1 MKQTIRFTLALLAAL
16 AIAGCSHSADTST
29 TGAGDNAA
37 QPGSAGAM
45 SQGGAARMHRFGRIL
60 KSLNLTPAQEDQIK
74 TIMADARK
82 KNETAPD
89 PQTKGA
95 NMRAAIAQIDQILTP
110 AQRTEF
116 DAKMQAM
123 RHAHGQGQ
131 GTGQGQDQQ
140 QQPATT
146 Q

>member
-1 MKQTIRFTLALLAAL
+1 MKLTIRFTLALLAAL

-29 TGAGDNAA
+29 GAGDNAA
-37 QPGSAGAM
+37 QPGAAGAM

-74 TIMADARK
+74 TIMADMRA
-82 KNETAPD
+82 KNATAPD
-89 PQTKGA
+89 
-95 NMRAAIAQIDQILTP
+95 RATRGQNLQAAMTQVDQVLTP

-116 DAKMQAM
+116 HAKIQAM
-123 RHAHGQGQ
+123 RHSHGQGQ
-131 GTGQGQDQQ
+131 GMGQGQDQQ
-140 QQPATT
+140 QPATT

>member
-1 MKQTIRFTLALLAAL
+1 MKPTIRFTLALLAAL

-29 TGAGDNAA
+29 TGGADSSAA

-45 SQGGAARMHRFGRIL
+45 AQGGAARTHRLGRIL

-74 TIMADARK
+74 TIMADARSK
-82 KNETAPD
+82 SAGAD
-89 PQTKGA
+89 PQTKRD
-95 NMRAAIAQIDQILTP
+95 NFKAALAQVDQVLTP

-116 DAKMQAM
+116 HAKIQAM
-123 RHAHGQGQ
+123 RGRGQGM
-131 GTGQGQDQQ
+131 GQGQDQQ
-140 QQPATT
+140 QQQPATS

>member
-1 MKQTIRFTLALLAAL
+1 MKPTIRFTLALLAAL
-16 AIAGCSHSADTST
+16 AIAGCSHSADTS

-45 SQGGAARMHRFGRIL
+45 SQGGAARMHRFARVL

-89 PQTKGA
+89 TQTKRD
-95 NMRAAIAQIDQILTP
+95 NMKAAIAQIHEILTP

-123 RHAHGQGQ
+123 RSQGQ
-131 GTGQGQDQQ
+131 SQGQDQQ

>member
-82 KNETAPD
+82 KNETVTDRATRG
-89 PQTKGA
+89 Q
-95 NMRAAIAQIDQILTP
+95 NMKAALAQVDQVLTP
-110 AQRTEF
+110 SQRTEF
-116 DAKMQAM
+116 HAKIQAM
-123 RHAHGQGQ
+123 RQSQGQ
-131 GTGQGQDQQ
+131 GQGQDQQ